1 MAVKKKFPYR
11 SAFVACNGGCH
22 VTEGSSC
29 SYGCIAC
36 GKCVESCKFGAIHL
50 NEHGVAEVDE
60 EKCIACGRCTRE
72 CPQHIIHLHDCAN
85 TIAVKCSNKDKGKD
99 ARGVCAVSCIGCGIC
114 VSVCPFQA
122 IAINENGVAEV
133 DEAKCVACGKC
144 VRECPKQVIHI
155 HECANYIVVRCSNK
169 QNGKEARQV
178 CSASCIGCGICE
190 KTCTAGAVKVTD
202 HCAVIDESVCLS
214 CGMCVVKC
222 PRHVLTD
229 LRGIIC

>member
-1 MAVKKKFPYR
+1 M
-11 SAFVACNGGCH
+11 
-22 VTEGSSC
+22 
-29 SYGCIAC
+29 
-36 GKCVESCKFGAIHL
+36 
-50 NEHGVAEVDE
+50 
-60 EKCIACGRCTRE
+60 
-72 CPQHIIHLHDCAN
+72 
-85 TIAVKCSNKDKGKD
+85 
-99 ARGVCAVSCIGCGIC
+99 
-114 VSVCPFQA
+114 
-122 IAINENGVAEV
+122 AEV

-190 KTCTAGAVKVTD
+190 KTCTAGAIKVTE